1 MTINVMSFNILF
13 GAGVDR
19 RYDNL
24 LVPELRNKSRVPG
37 LVSFL
42 NGVKPDILAIQE
54 ANGWNRGDPA
64 VVEQIAEQLE
74 MNYFLAE
81 APNEFHVMLFS
92 KFKITTAENLS
103 GKKGDATFETMR
115 ALKATLLM
123 PDGGSL
129 QVFVIHLD
137 PFSTPIRLGQVAA
150 LMDHLEPY
158 KTQTTILLGDM
169 NFCVG
174 WPEYK
179 IVERAGWRYVAVAT
193 DIDMIW
199 ISPSANW
206 ASRPLLVLGN
216 YARDLQGLSD
226 HQPVG
231 AEISIYP
238 AGTPVSRPYP
248 YAEQYKPGPDC

>member
-1 MTINVMSFNILF
+1 MDMSDSTSTPTPAMTIRVISFNILY

-42 NGVKPDILAIQE
+42 KDVKPDILAIQE

-64 VVEQIAEQLE
+64 IVEQVAEQLE

-81 APNEFHVMLFS
+81 APNEFHVVLFTR
-92 KFKITTAENLS
+92 FKIATAENLS

-115 ALKATLLM
+115 ALRATLLT

-129 QVFVIHLD
+129 HVFVIHLD
-137 PFSTPIRLGQVAA
+137 PFITSIRLGQVAA
-150 LMDHLEPY
+150 LMDQLEPY

-179 IVERAGWRYVAVAT
+179 IVEQAGWRHVAVAT
-193 DIDMIW
+193 DLDMIW

-206 ASRPLLVLGN
+206 TGRSLSLSGN
-216 YARDLQGLSD
+216 DTTAFQGLSD

-238 AGTPVSRPYP
+238 TRAV
-248 YAEQYKPGPDC
+248 